1 MPFSPLGFDPH
12 IDANAYT
19 HVKNIKHLM
28 IPAAVDPMNASNG
41 GLDGVDGSHRME
53 VPLGCD
59 RCVEPAWV
67 EIQKWTPC
75 DLLPGTSFC
84 SMRFDLELIR
94 VKGDILVFGSYLA
107 HRCGAMA
114 RRAIYATYNCA
125 AEGDLHDV
133 YYADRQ
139 KLSPAL
145 ICERRQ
151 SYAEGRNWYAFGTPM
166 LTVDGKSGPVIAA

>member
-1 MPFSPLGFDPH
+1 
-12 IDANAYT
+12 
-19 HVKNIKHLM
+19 
-28 IPAAVDPMNASNG
+28 
-41 GLDGVDGSHRME
+41 
-53 VPLGCD
+53 
-59 RCVEPAWV
+59 
-67 EIQKWTPC
+67 
-75 DLLPGTSFC
+75 
-84 SMRFDLELIR
+84 MRFDLELIR